1 MSFVPLLPVL
11 DPPLLAGNLPQRP
24 IISLLPSDDMLTLD
38 EAAMQQ
44 INKQYRS
51 KLSRF
56 RLKNYMADKN
66 FRMRSYALPGMHVRM
81 K

>member
-1 MSFVPLLPVL
+1 
-11 DPPLLAGNLPQRP
+11 
-24 IISLLPSDDMLTLD
+24 LTLD

-51 KLSRF
+51 ELSRF
-56 RLKNYMADKN
+56 RLKNYMAAKN
-66 FRMRSYALPGMHVRM
+66 FRMRSFALPGMSVRM